1 MYEIHYKPHLS
12 KSKNEAIISMTKKEV
27 QSQMSAR
34 MLSLNFKD
42 VIPKEFGEA
51 PRIIPCY
58 MIQDNNSHHVYVLE
72 EKLKGKFVK
81 YMNNDGRVYKD
92 LIETEHGKKI
102 SAFCHF
108 VYHKYNRKLMVADL
122 QGVGL
127 SLTDISM
134 ATWEVGDLETQ
145 ELYFGCDNMSQQAL
159 NNFCQEHTCNSYC
172 RLLKLK
178 DMEPLVDL
186 IDEQLKGEGL
196 DCESNII

>member
-1 MYEIHYKPHLS
+1 MIDHDHGCRHPDVQLCNDLPLELAQNSTGSLYLVQITSDGIKWKETSFPIKYRVTSLIGEGGMRNCYNCDLLSSNVLDTTLAYVVKTYKDSTIRTMYEIHYKPHLS

-81 YMNNDGRVYKD
+81 YMNNDGR
-92 LIETEHGKKI
+92 
-102 SAFCHF
+102 
-108 VYHKYNRKLMVADL
+108 
-122 QGVGL
+122 
-127 SLTDISM
+127 
-134 ATWEVGDLETQ
+134 
-145 ELYFGCDNMSQQAL
+145 
-159 NNFCQEHTCNSYC
+159 
-172 RLLKLK
+172 
-178 DMEPLVDL
+178 
-186 IDEQLKGEGL
+186 
-196 DCESNII
+196 